1 MSLTIKEKIDQLIQN
16 AYNNGDLSCVEEII
30 SPDYVRHQSPMKDV
44 KGVEGYKA
52 FIKDVRSAYSGFK
65 ISIDEVIVEGD
76 KSVFRHTVSG
86 KHTGQAPTLQAAP
99 TGNQI
104 EMPACSVAHWKD
116 GKIIEEWVYN
126 DYLGLMQQF
135 GVVPLP
141 GLFA

>member
-1 MSLTIKEKIDQLIQN
+1 MSQVIKEKIERLIQK
-16 AYNNGDLSCVEEII
+16 AYNEGNADCVADIV

-44 KGVEGYKA
+44 KGVDGYKT
-52 FIKDVRSAYSGFK
+52 FIRDVRSAYSGFEIK
-65 ISIDEVIVEGD
+65 IDELIIDGD
-76 KSVFRHTVSG
+76 KSVFRHTIMG

-99 TGNQI
+99 TGSQI

-116 GKIIEEWVYN
+116 GKIVEEWVYN